1 MRILLLLS
9 GPSAVGK
16 TTISNALQEQLGFSK
31 VSTSLYLKQIAINR
45 GLPSDKAMMQLL
57 GDGLDEETDFTWVAD
72 AVALPAFEQRPRTER
87 WLLDSVRKHR
97 QVEVFRER
105 YGDTVL
111 HLHLTAP
118 EDLLRTRYEDRR
130 TSNSNHADDPHYE
143 EVIEH
148 SNEISSRSLGSIA
161 NLRLDVSS
169 VSLEEIV
176 GTVATFCRSR
186 VSDA

>member
-1 MRILLLLS
+1 MRTLLLLS

-16 TTISNALQEQLGFSK
+16 TTISSALQEQLAFSK
-31 VSTSLYLKQIAINR
+31 ISTSSYLKQIAIDR
-45 GLPSDKAMMQLL
+45 GLPSDKATMQLL

-72 AVALPAFEQRPRTER
+72 AVALPAFEQHPRTER

-97 QVEVFRER
+97 QVEIFRER
-105 YGDTVL
+105 YGDAVL

-118 EDLLRTRYEDRR
+118 EGLLRTRYEDRR
-130 TSNSNHADDPHYE
+130 ASNSDHADDPPYE
-143 EVIEH
+143 EVIVH

-169 VSLEEIV
+169 APLEEIV
-176 GTVATFCRSR
+176 GAVATFCRSR
-186 VSDA
+186 GSNA